1 MDPYYFNYLTSL
13 HPDFETNWR
22 MVMNIDQLYKNLNN
36 FHIIKSLF
44 KKQLDGYFMPADLK
58 YIFIEP
64 FKHNRIDLL
73 FILICITKKSDYYKV
88 IDINYRIEWIL
99 LWIELTGQTEL
110 LSRLYNLGPN
120 QYNDKFRRLL
130 L

>member
-1 MDPYYFNYLTSL
+1 MDPYYFNYFTSL
-13 HPDFETNWR
+13 HPDFETNRR
-22 MVMNIDQLYKNLNN
+22 MVVNIDQLYKNLNN

-44 KKQLDGYFMPADLK
+44 KKQPDGYFMPADLK

-73 FILICITKKSDYYKV
+73 FILISITKKSDYYKV

-99 LWIELTGQTEL
+99 LWIEITGQTDL
-110 LSRLYNLGPN
+110 LPYLYNLGPK
-120 QYNDKFRRLL
+120 QYYPKLFI
-130 L
+130 